1 MQATLHI
8 SGFTAYQHK
17 MEIVFK
23 TIQSQITNLQKEANT
38 WKRGSWNWTVNGEPG
53 AYTTAMAKIDALQRL
68 SIVLRANLKYD
79 LMPEPPVFIDGE
91 E

>member
-23 TIQSQITNLQKEANT
+23 TIQSQITNLQKEADT
-38 WKRGSWNWTVNGEPG
+38 WKKGSWNWTVNGEPG
-53 AYTTAMAKIDALQRL
+53 AYTTAMTKIDALQQL
-68 SIVLRANLKYD
+68 SIALRAHLKYD
-79 LMPEPPVFIDGE
+79 LVPEPSVFIDGE